1 MKINLKKLILST
13 FFVST
18 VNLMGVVDFASREAH
33 VAVKTSESK
42 VFIKTATGVTGWSQD
57 SIVKSY
63 GNITSNTWTEA
74 YPNNTTI
81 SFSSAPTNMVYNNS
95 NAINAGTGGGN
106 TALVIQTSN
115 AVNRMG
121 PILRTT
127 SHSVNVMSPIV
138 RTTSNLIN
146 VLTPLVKQTSNAV
159 NRMGPILRTTSHSV
173 NVMSPIVRTTSNL
186 INVLTPLVKQNSN
199 AINALGSTS
208 TLSTLVRTTSNL
220 INVLTPL
227 VKQNSNAINA
237 LGSTSTLSTLV
248 RQNSNA
254 INSVGSTSSLAALVR
269 TTSNAFANKCPLI
282 IANSNALNALGSTST
297 LSTLVRQNSNAING
311 LGSTS
316 SLATLVRTTSNAF
329 ANKCPLI
336 IANSNALN
344 ALGSTSTLST
354 LVRQNSNAI
363 NGLGSTS
370 SLATLVRTTSNAF
383 ANKCPLIIA
392 NSNAINSLDDRVAD
406 NEADIITN
414 TMNIAA
420 NSTAIKNNSNAIAVL
435 APLVKATSNAVTS
448 GLTPSTLAI
457 QNSNAI
463 LVKCMEIKNNS
474 NAITDLVPLVKATS
488 NTVSSG
494 MTPSTLAVQN
504 SNAILVKCME
514 IKNNSN
520 AITDL
525 APLVKATSNTVS
537 SGMTPSI
544 LAVQNSNALVYGIK
558 NNSNAITALCPLV
571 KQNSNAIVKIRADLS
586 TIDALVPNIDV
597 DVAYYQLAFDLF
609 ISLDNLLRANV
620 STVINGNGHAIRFAR
635 DLSNIFQIMP
645 GITVTL
651 TNVVL
656 KDFDDA
662 VIGLGAG
669 SQLIFGSGTV
679 VELADKTALSR
690 DWIFQDSAILSGF
703 GSTLD
708 LAGSS
713 IQLMQGGTLALRDVF
728 LDGVRDTNIR
738 CVGDY
743 GCIALCD
750 TTLCLARDFTFTT
763 ASLLFERDVV
773 VTGTNIFTYESHV
786 ASTIDSCSTLF
797 FDKGTTFSY
806 APRTRDYRDLLEMR
820 DVTSNLILFGS
831 TLKSTTTG
839 LRLTKGTVCI
849 DHKVTVFNDSATTLS
864 ESICLGNGIAAD
876 DLNIQLLPGASLSL
890 QSGILN
896 YENVN

>member
-311 LGSTS
+311 LG
-316 SLATLVRTTSNAF
+316 N
-329 ANKCPLI
+329 
-336 IANSNALN
+336 
-344 ALGSTSTLST
+344 
-354 LVRQNSNAI
+354 
-363 NGLGSTS
+363 TS